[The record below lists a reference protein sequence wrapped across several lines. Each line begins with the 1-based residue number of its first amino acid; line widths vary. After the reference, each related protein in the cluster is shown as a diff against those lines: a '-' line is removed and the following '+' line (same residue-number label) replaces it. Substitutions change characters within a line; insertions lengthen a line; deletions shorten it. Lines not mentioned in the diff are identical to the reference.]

1 MMTDLDQKAAC
12 APHTGTELRGL
23 HGQAH
28 GGAGLEHPGHAQRPF
43 FHRERRHRHTGNE
56 VATDGG
62 PAVAGHQ
69 VDQEHGGKEGGCQA
83 GGRAGGQKGQAGD
96 QKGQAGGQVVVRLVV
111 RKVRLVVRLWSG
123 WWSERS
129 GWWSGCGQAGGQKGQ
144 AAGQACGR
152 WVDLVLAL
160 HDAVMIKP
168 ND

>member
-1 MMTDLDQKAAC
+1 MVDPQS
-12 APHTGTELRGL
+12 
-23 HGQAH
+23 QAIKWIKNM
-28 GGAGLEHPGHAQRPF
+28 E
-43 FHRERRHRHTGNE
+43 
-56 VATDGG
+56 
-62 PAVAGHQ
+62 
-69 VDQEHGGKEGGCQA
+69 GKKVG
-83 GGRAGGQKGQAGD
+83 
-96 QKGQAGGQVVVRLVV
+96 VRLVV
-111 RKVRLVVRLWSG
+111 GPVVRKVRLVIRKVRLVVRLWSG

>member
-111 RKVRLVVRLWSG
+111 RKVRLVVKKVRLVVKKV
-123 WWSERS
+123 RL
-129 GWWSGCGQAGGQKGQ
+129 
-144 AAGQACGR
+144 
-152 WVDLVLAL
+152 LVRLVGDGL
-160 HDAVMIKP
+160 TLFLLCMMQS
-168 ND
+168 